1 VLELWVPITIVAAL
15 LQNLRTALQ
24 QQLTSVLDATEAS
37 YIRFCYA
44 VPFAWMYFA
53 ALTWFGFRPPEPS
66 WDFAGHVLIGAVC
79 QILGTVALIRS
90 FQTRNFAVGTAYSKT
105 ETVQAALFAA
115 VILGESMN
123 PVALAGILVS
133 LLGVVLLSTPESW
146 RALLHLGPGPALW
159 YGVGAGAGFGI
170 SAVLYR
176 GAALSLPTGD
186 FLVRASITLVAA
198 TTIQTV
204 GMGAYLF
211 LRNRNSL
218 RLVGQ
223 VWKRGVWVGLA
234 GMLASAG
241 WFTAM
246 TLERA
251 AYVRALGQVEL
262 LFAFVVTL
270 VIFRE
275 KVRMSELLGAAVV
288 VLGLVLLLI

>member
-37 YIRFCYA
+37 YVRFCYA
-44 VPFAWMYFA
+44 VPFAWMYLA
-53 ALTWFGFRPPEPS
+53 VLIWVGFRPPELS
-66 WDFAGHVLIGAVC
+66 WDFGGHVLIGAVC

-115 VILGESMN
+115 VIMGESMN
-123 PVALAGILVS
+123 PVALTGILVS
-133 LLGVVLLSTPESW
+133 LLGVVLLSTPEGW

-204 GMGAYLF
+204 GMGVYLF

-262 LFAFVVTL
+262 LFALFVTL

-275 KVRMSELLGAAVV
+275 KVHMSELLGAAGVIF
-288 VLGLVLLLI
+288 GLVLLLI

>member
-1 VLELWVPITIVAAL
+1 MELWIPITFAAAF

-37 YIRFCYA
+37 YVRFCYA
-44 VPFAWMYFA
+44 VPFAWMYLA
-53 ALTWFGFRPPEPS
+53 VLIWGGFRPPELS

-115 VILGESMN
+115 VIMGESMN
-123 PVALAGILVS
+123 PVALTGILVS
-133 LLGVVLLSTPESW
+133 LLGVVLLSTPEGW

-204 GMGAYLF
+204 GMGVYLF

-218 RLVGQ
+218 MLVGQ

-262 LFAFVVTL
+262 LFAFFVTL

-275 KVRMSELLGAAVV
+275 KVRMSELLGAAAVV
-288 VLGLVLLLI
+288 FGLVLLLI

>member
-1 VLELWVPITIVAAL
+1 MELWIPITFAAAF

-37 YIRFCYA
+37 YVRFCYA
-44 VPFAWMYFA
+44 VPFAWMYLA
-53 ALTWFGFRPPEPS
+53 VLIWVGFRPPELS

-115 VILGESMN
+115 VIMGESMN
-123 PVALAGILVS
+123 PVALTGILVS
-133 LLGVVLLSTPESW
+133 LLGVVVLSTPEGW

-204 GMGAYLF
+204 GMGVYLF

-262 LFAFVVTL
+262 LFAFFVTL

-275 KVRMSELLGAAVV
+275 KVRMSELLGAAAVV
-288 VLGLVLLLI
+288 FGLVLLLI

>member
-1 VLELWVPITIVAAL
+1 MELWIPITFAAAF

-37 YIRFCYA
+37 YVRFCYA
-44 VPFAWMYFA
+44 VPFAWMYLA
-53 ALTWFGFRPPEPS
+53 VLIWVGFRPPELS
-66 WDFAGHVLIGAVC
+66 WDFGGHVLIGAVC

-115 VILGESMN
+115 VIMGESMN
-123 PVALAGILVS
+123 PVALTGILVS
-133 LLGVVLLSTPESW
+133 LLGVVLLSTPEGW

-186 FLVRASITLVAA
+186 FLVRASITLVTA

-204 GMGAYLF
+204 GMGVYLF

-262 LFAFVVTL
+262 LFAFFVTL

-275 KVRMSELLGAAVV
+275 KVRMSELLGAAAVIF
-288 VLGLVLLLI
+288 GLVLLLI

>member
-1 VLELWVPITIVAAL
+1 MLELWVPITIVAAL

-53 ALTWFGFRPPEPS
+53 ALTWVGFRPPELS
-66 WDFAGHVLIGAVC
+66 WDFFGQVSMGAVC

-123 PVALAGILVS
+123 PVALTGILVS
-133 LLGVVLLSTPESW
+133 LLGVVLLSTSEGW
-146 RALLHLGPGPALW
+146 RALLHVGPGPALW
-159 YGVGAGAGFGI
+159 YGMGAGAGFGI

-204 GMGAYLF
+204 GMGVYLF

-218 RLVGQ
+218 VLVGQ

-262 LFAFVVTL
+262 LFALFVTL
-270 VIFRE
+270 VMFRE
-275 KVRMSELLGAAVV
+275 KVRMSELLGAAAV

>member
-1 VLELWVPITIVAAL
+1 MLELWVPITIAAAL

-44 VPFAWMYFA
+44 VPFAWVYFA
-53 ALTWFGFRPPEPS
+53 ALTLAGFRPPELS
-66 WDFAGHVLIGAVC
+66 WDFFWQVSMGAVC

-123 PVALAGILVS
+123 PVALTGILVS
-133 LLGVVLLSTPESW
+133 LLGVVLLSTSEGW
-146 RALLHLGPGPALW
+146 RALLHVGPGPALW
-159 YGVGAGAGFGI
+159 YGMGAGAGFGI

-204 GMGAYLF
+204 GMGVYLF

-218 RLVGQ
+218 VLVGQ

-262 LFAFVVTL
+262 LFAFFVTL

-275 KVRMSELLGAAVV
+275 KVRTSELLGAAAV

>member
-1 VLELWVPITIVAAL
+1 MELWIPITFAAAF

-37 YIRFCYA
+37 YVRFCYP
-44 VPFAWMYFA
+44 VPFAWMYLA
-53 ALTWFGFRPPEPS
+53 VLIWVGFRPPELS
-66 WDFAGHVLIGAVC
+66 WDFGGHVLIGAVC

-115 VILGESMN
+115 VIMGESMN
-123 PVALAGILVS
+123 PVALTGILVS
-133 LLGVVLLSTPESW
+133 LLGVVLLSTSEGW
-146 RALLHLGPGPALW
+146 RALLHVGPGPALW
-159 YGVGAGAGFGI
+159 YGMGAGAGFGI

-204 GMGAYLF
+204 GMGVYLF

-262 LFAFVVTL
+262 LFAFFVTL

-275 KVRMSELLGAAVV
+275 KVRMSELLGAVAVV
-288 VLGLVLLLI
+288 FGLVLLLI

>member
-1 VLELWVPITIVAAL
+1 LELWIPITFAAAF

-37 YIRFCYA
+37 YVRFCYA
-44 VPFAWMYFA
+44 VPFAWMYLA
-53 ALTWFGFRPPEPS
+53 VLIWVGFRPPELS
-66 WDFAGHVLIGAVC
+66 WDFGGHVLIGAVC

-115 VILGESMN
+115 VIMGESMN
-123 PVALAGILVS
+123 PVALTGILVS
-133 LLGVVLLSTPESW
+133 LLGVVLLSTPEGW

-198 TTIQTV
+198 TTIPTV
-204 GMGAYLF
+204 GMGVYLF

-262 LFAFVVTL
+262 LFAFFVTL

-275 KVRMSELLGAAVV
+275 KVRMSELLGAAAVIF
-288 VLGLVLLLI
+288 GLVLLLI

>member
-1 VLELWVPITIVAAL
+1 MELWIPITFAAAF

-37 YIRFCYA
+37 YVRFCYA
-44 VPFAWMYFA
+44 VPFAWMYLA
-53 ALTWFGFRPPEPS
+53 VLIWVGFRPPELS
-66 WDFAGHVLIGAVC
+66 WDFGGHVLIGAVC

-115 VILGESMN
+115 VIMGESMN
-123 PVALAGILVS
+123 PVALTGILVS
-133 LLGVVLLSTPESW
+133 LLGVVLLSTPEGW

-204 GMGAYLF
+204 GMGVYLF

-234 GMLASAG
+234 GTLASAG

-262 LFAFVVTL
+262 LFAFFVTL

-275 KVRMSELLGAAVV
+275 KVRMSELLGAAAVIF
-288 VLGLVLLLI
+288 GLVLLLI

>member
-1 VLELWVPITIVAAL
+1 MLELWVPITIAAAL

-44 VPFAWMYFA
+44 VPFAWVYFA
-53 ALTWFGFRPPEPS
+53 ALTWAGFRPPELS
-66 WDFAGHVLIGAVC
+66 WVFFGQVSMGAVC

-123 PVALAGILVS
+123 PVALTGILVS
-133 LLGVVLLSTPESW
+133 LLGVVLLSTSEGW
-146 RALLHLGPGPALW
+146 RALLHVGPGPALW
-159 YGVGAGAGFGI
+159 YGMGAGAGFGI

-204 GMGAYLF
+204 GMGVYLF

-218 RLVGQ
+218 VLVGQ

-262 LFAFVVTL
+262 LFAFFVTL

-275 KVRMSELLGAAVV
+275 KVRTSEILGAATV

>member
-1 VLELWVPITIVAAL
+1 MELWIPITFAAAF

-37 YIRFCYA
+37 YVRFCYA
-44 VPFAWMYFA
+44 VPFAWMYLA
-53 ALTWFGFRPPEPS
+53 ILIWVGFRPPELS
-66 WDFAGHVLIGAVC
+66 WDFGGHVLIGAVC

-115 VILGESMN
+115 VIMGESMN
-123 PVALAGILVS
+123 PVALTGILVS
-133 LLGVVLLSTPESW
+133 LLGVVLLSTPEGW

-186 FLVRASITLVAA
+186 FLVRASITLVTA

-204 GMGAYLF
+204 GMGVYLF

-262 LFAFVVTL
+262 LFAFFVTL

-275 KVRMSELLGAAVV
+275 KVRMSELLGAAAVIF
-288 VLGLVLLLI
+288 GLVLLLI

>member
-1 VLELWVPITIVAAL
+1 MELWIPITFAAAF

-37 YIRFCYA
+37 YVRFCYA
-44 VPFAWMYFA
+44 VPFAWMYLA
-53 ALTWFGFRPPEPS
+53 VLIWVGFRPPELS

-115 VILGESMN
+115 VIMGESMN
-123 PVALAGILVS
+123 PVALTGILVS
-133 LLGVVLLSTPESW
+133 LLGVVLLSTPEGW

-204 GMGAYLF
+204 GMCVYLF

-223 VWKRGVWVGLA
+223 VWKRGGWVGLA

-262 LFAFVVTL
+262 LFAFFVTL

-275 KVRMSELLGAAVV
+275 KVRMSELLGAAAVIF
-288 VLGLVLLLI
+288 GLVLLLI

>member
-1 VLELWVPITIVAAL
+1 MELWIPITFAAAF

-37 YIRFCYA
+37 YVRFCYA
-44 VPFAWMYFA
+44 VPFAWMYLA
-53 ALTWFGFRPPEPS
+53 VLIWVGFRPPELS

-115 VILGESMN
+115 VIMGESMN
-123 PVALAGILVS
+123 PVALTGILVS
-133 LLGVVLLSTPESW
+133 LLGVVLLSTPEGW

-204 GMGAYLF
+204 GMGVYLF

-262 LFAFVVTL
+262 LFAFFVTL

-275 KVRMSELLGAAVV
+275 KVRMSVLLGAAAVV
-288 VLGLVLLLI
+288 FGLVLLLI

>member
-1 VLELWVPITIVAAL
+1 MELWIPITFAAAF

-37 YIRFCYA
+37 YVRFCYA
-44 VPFAWMYFA
+44 VPFAWMYLA
-53 ALTWFGFRPPEPS
+53 VLIWVGFRPPELS

-115 VILGESMN
+115 VIMGESMN
-123 PVALAGILVS
+123 PVALTGILVS
-133 LLGVVLLSTPESW
+133 LLGVVLLSTPEGW

-176 GAALSLPTGD
+176 GASLSLPSGD

-204 GMGAYLF
+204 GMGVYLF

-262 LFAFVVTL
+262 LFAFFVTL

-275 KVRMSELLGAAVV
+275 KVRMSELLGAAAVIF
-288 VLGLVLLLI
+288 GLVLLLI

>member
-1 VLELWVPITIVAAL
+1 LELWIPITFAAAF

-37 YIRFCYA
+37 YVRFCYA
-44 VPFAWMYFA
+44 VPFAWMYLA
-53 ALTWFGFRPPEPS
+53 VLIWVGFRPPELS

-115 VILGESMN
+115 VIMGESMN
-123 PVALAGILVS
+123 PVALTGILVS
-133 LLGVVLLSTPESW
+133 LLGVVLLSTPEGW

-204 GMGAYLF
+204 GMGVYLF

-262 LFAFVVTL
+262 LFAFFVTL

-275 KVRMSELLGAAVV
+275 KVRMSELLGAAAVIF
-288 VLGLVLLLI
+288 GLVLLLI

>member
-1 VLELWVPITIVAAL
+1 MELWVPITIAAAL

-53 ALTWFGFRPPEPS
+53 VLAWLGFRLPGLS
-66 WDFAGHVLIGAVC
+66 WSFAGQVLIGALC
-79 QILGTVALIRS
+79 QILGTVSLIRS

-115 VILGESMN
+115 VILGEGMSSM
-123 PVALAGILVS
+123 ALTGIFVS
-133 LLGVVLLSTPESW
+133 LLGVILLSTPDGW
-146 RALLHLGPGPALW
+146 RTLLQLGPGPALW
-159 YGVGAGAGFGI
+159 YGVGAGAGFGV

-176 GAALSLPTGD
+176 GASLALPGGD

-204 GMGAYLF
+204 GMGVYLL

-218 RLVGQ
+218 MRVGQ

-234 GMLASAG
+234 GMLASAA

-251 AYVRALGQVEL
+251 AYVRALGQIEL
-262 LFAFVVTL
+262 LFAFFVTL

-275 KVRMSELLGAAVV
+275 KVRMSEMLGAATVV
-288 VLGLVLLLI
+288 FGLVLLLI

>member
-37 YIRFCYA
+37 YVRFCYA
-44 VPFAWMYFA
+44 VPFAWMYLA
-53 ALTWFGFRPPEPS
+53 VLIWVGFRPPELS
-66 WDFAGHVLIGAVC
+66 WDFGGHVLIGAVC

-115 VILGESMN
+115 VIMGESMN
-123 PVALAGILVS
+123 PVALTGILVS
-133 LLGVVLLSTPESW
+133 LLGVVLLSTPEGW

-204 GMGAYLF
+204 GMGVYLF

-262 LFAFVVTL
+262 LFALFVTL

-275 KVRMSELLGAAVV
+275 KVHMSELLGAAAVIF
-288 VLGLVLLLI
+288 GLVLLLI

>member
-1 VLELWVPITIVAAL
+1 MELWIPITFAAAF

-37 YIRFCYA
+37 YVRFCYA
-44 VPFAWMYFA
+44 VPFAWMYLA
-53 ALTWFGFRPPEPS
+53 VLIWVGFRPPELS

-115 VILGESMN
+115 VIMGESMN
-123 PVALAGILVS
+123 PVALTGILVS
-133 LLGVVLLSTPESW
+133 LLGVVLLSTPEGW

-204 GMGAYLF
+204 GMGVYLF

-262 LFAFVVTL
+262 LFAFFVTL

-288 VLGLVLLLI
+288 VFGLVLLLI

>member
-1 VLELWVPITIVAAL
+1 MAAL

-44 VPFAWMYFA
+44 VPFAWLYFA
-53 ALTWFGFRPPEPS
+53 ALTWAGFRPPELS
-66 WDFAGHVLIGAVC
+66 WDFFWQVSMGAVC

-123 PVALAGILVS
+123 PVALTGILVS
-133 LLGVVLLSTPESW
+133 LLGVVLLSTSEGW
-146 RALLHLGPGPALW
+146 RALLHVGPGPALW
-159 YGVGAGAGFGI
+159 YGMGAGAGFGI

-204 GMGAYLF
+204 GMGVYLF

-218 RLVGQ
+218 VLVGQ

-262 LFAFVVTL
+262 LFAFFVTL

-275 KVRMSELLGAAVV
+275 KVRTSELLGAAAV

>member
-1 VLELWVPITIVAAL
+1 MELWIPITFAAAF

-37 YIRFCYA
+37 YVRFCYA
-44 VPFAWMYFA
+44 VPFAWMYLA
-53 ALTWFGFRPPEPS
+53 VLIWVGFRPPELS

-115 VILGESMN
+115 VIMGESMN
-123 PVALAGILVS
+123 PVALTGILVS
-133 LLGVVLLSTPESW
+133 LLGVVLLSTPEGW

-204 GMGAYLF
+204 GMGVYLF

-262 LFAFVVTL
+262 LFAFFVTL

-275 KVRMSELLGAAVV
+275 KVRMSELLGAAAVIF
-288 VLGLVLLLI
+288 GLVLLLI

>member
-1 VLELWVPITIVAAL
+1 MELWIPITFAAAF

-37 YIRFCYA
+37 YVRFCYA
-44 VPFAWMYFA
+44 VPFAWMYLA
-53 ALTWFGFRPPEPS
+53 VLIWVGFRPPELS
-66 WDFAGHVLIGAVC
+66 WDFGGHVLIGAVC

-115 VILGESMN
+115 VIMGESMN
-123 PVALAGILVS
+123 PVALTGILVS
-133 LLGVVLLSTPESW
+133 LLGVVLLSTPEGW

-204 GMGAYLF
+204 GMGVYLF

-262 LFAFVVTL
+262 LFALFVTL

-275 KVRMSELLGAAVV
+275 KVHMSELLGAAGVIF
-288 VLGLVLLLI
+288 GLVLLLI

>member
-1 VLELWVPITIVAAL
+1 LELWIPITFAAAF

-37 YIRFCYA
+37 YVRFCYA
-44 VPFAWMYFA
+44 VPFAWMYLA
-53 ALTWFGFRPPEPS
+53 VLIWVGFRPPELS
-66 WDFAGHVLIGAVC
+66 WDFGGHVLIGAVC

-115 VILGESMN
+115 VIMGESMN
-123 PVALAGILVS
+123 PVALTGILVS
-133 LLGVVLLSTPESW
+133 LLGVVLLSTPEGW

-186 FLVRASITLVAA
+186 FLVRASITLVTA

-204 GMGAYLF
+204 GMGVYLF

-262 LFAFVVTL
+262 LFAFFVTL

-275 KVRMSELLGAAVV
+275 KVRMSELLGAAAVIF
-288 VLGLVLLLI
+288 GLVLLLI

>member
-1 VLELWVPITIVAAL
+1 MELWIPITFAAAF

-37 YIRFCYA
+37 YVRFCYA
-44 VPFAWMYFA
+44 VPFAWMYLA
-53 ALTWFGFRPPEPS
+53 VLIWVGFRPPELS

-115 VILGESMN
+115 VIMGESMN
-123 PVALAGILVS
+123 PVALTGILVS
-133 LLGVVLLSTPESW
+133 LLGVVLLSTPEGW

-186 FLVRASITLVAA
+186 F
-198 TTIQTV
+198 
-204 GMGAYLF
+204 
-211 LRNRNSL
+211 
-218 RLVGQ
+218 
-223 VWKRGVWVGLA
+223 
-234 GMLASAG
+234 
-241 WFTAM
+241 
-246 TLERA
+246 
-251 AYVRALGQVEL
+251 
-262 LFAFVVTL
+262 
-270 VIFRE
+270 
-275 KVRMSELLGAAVV
+275 
-288 VLGLVLLLI
+288 

>member
-1 VLELWVPITIVAAL
+1 MELWIPITFAAAF

-37 YIRFCYA
+37 YVRFCYA
-44 VPFAWMYFA
+44 VPFAWMYLA
-53 ALTWFGFRPPEPS
+53 VLIWVGFRPPELS

-115 VILGESMN
+115 VIMGESMN
-123 PVALAGILVS
+123 PVALTGILVS
-133 LLGVVLLSTPESW
+133 LLGVVLLSTPEGW

-204 GMGAYLF
+204 GMGVYLF

-218 RLVGQ
+218 MLVGR

-262 LFAFVVTL
+262 LFALFVTL
-270 VIFRE
+270 VLFRE
-275 KVRMSELLGAAVV
+275 KVRMSELLGAAAV

>member
-1 VLELWVPITIVAAL
+1 MELWIPITFAAAF

-37 YIRFCYA
+37 YVRFCYA
-44 VPFAWMYFA
+44 VPFAWMYLA
-53 ALTWFGFRPPEPS
+53 VLIWVGFRPPELS
-66 WDFAGHVLIGAVC
+66 WDFAGHGLIGAVC

-115 VILGESMN
+115 VIMGESMN
-123 PVALAGILVS
+123 PVALTGILVS
-133 LLGVVLLSTPESW
+133 LLGVVLLSTPEGW

-204 GMGAYLF
+204 GMGVYLF

-262 LFAFVVTL
+262 LFAFFVTL

-275 KVRMSELLGAAVV
+275 KVRLSELLGAAAVIF
-288 VLGLVLLLI
+288 GLVLLLI

>member
-1 VLELWVPITIVAAL
+1 

-37 YIRFCYA
+37 YVRFCYA
-44 VPFAWMYFA
+44 VPFAWMYLA
-53 ALTWFGFRPPEPS
+53 VLIWVGFRPPELS
-66 WDFAGHVLIGAVC
+66 WDFGGHVLIGAVC

-115 VILGESMN
+115 VIMGESMN
-123 PVALAGILVS
+123 PVALTGILVS
-133 LLGVVLLSTPESW
+133 LLGVVLLSTPEGW

-204 GMGAYLF
+204 GMGVYLF

-262 LFAFVVTL
+262 LFAFFVTL

-275 KVRMSELLGAAVV
+275 KVRMSELLGAAAVIF
-288 VLGLVLLLI
+288 GLVLLLI

>member
-1 VLELWVPITIVAAL
+1 MELWVPITIAAAL

-24 QQLTSVLDATEAS
+24 QQLTSVLDVTEAS

-44 VPFAWMYFA
+44 VPFAWLYFA
-53 ALTWFGFRPPEPS
+53 VLTWLGFRPPGLS
-66 WDFAGHVLIGAVC
+66 WGFAGHVLIGAVC
-79 QILGTVALIRS
+79 QILGTVSLIRC

-115 VILGESMN
+115 VILGESMS
-123 PVALAGILVS
+123 PIALTGIFVS
-133 LLGVVLLSTPESW
+133 LLGVILLSTSEGW
-146 RALLHLGPGPALW
+146 RALLQLGPGPALW
-159 YGVGAGAGFGI
+159 YGVGAGAGFGV

-176 GAALSLPTGD
+176 GAALSLPSGD

-204 GMGAYLF
+204 GMGVYLW
-211 LRNRNSL
+211 LRNRDSL
-218 RLVGQ
+218 MRVGQ

-251 AYVRALGQVEL
+251 ATCVPSARLNYYS
-262 LFAFVVTL
+262 LFSSL
-270 VIFRE
+270 W
-275 KVRMSELLGAAVV
+275 
-288 VLGLVLLLI
+288 

>member
-1 VLELWVPITIVAAL
+1 MLELWVPITIAAAL

-44 VPFAWMYFA
+44 VPFAWVYFA
-53 ALTWFGFRPPEPS
+53 ALTWAGFRPPELS
-66 WDFAGHVLIGAVC
+66 WDFFGQVSMGAVC

-123 PVALAGILVS
+123 PVALTGILVS
-133 LLGVVLLSTPESW
+133 LLGVVLLSTSEGW
-146 RALLHLGPGPALW
+146 RALLHVGPGPALW
-159 YGVGAGAGFGI
+159 YGMGAGAGFGI

-204 GMGAYLF
+204 GMGVYLF

-218 RLVGQ
+218 VLVGQ

-262 LFAFVVTL
+262 LFAFFVTL

-275 KVRMSELLGAAVV
+275 KVRTSEILGAATV

>member
-1 VLELWVPITIVAAL
+1 
-15 LQNLRTALQ
+15 
-24 QQLTSVLDATEAS
+24 
-37 YIRFCYA
+37 
-44 VPFAWMYFA
+44 
-53 ALTWFGFRPPEPS
+53 
-66 WDFAGHVLIGAVC
+66 
-79 QILGTVALIRS
+79 
-90 FQTRNFAVGTAYSKT
+90 
-105 ETVQAALFAA
+105 
-115 VILGESMN
+115 
-123 PVALAGILVS
+123 
-133 LLGVVLLSTPESW
+133 
-146 RALLHLGPGPALW
+146 
-159 YGVGAGAGFGI
+159 VGAGAGFGI

-186 FLVRASITLVAA
+186 FLVRASITLVTA

-204 GMGAYLF
+204 GMGVYLF

-262 LFAFVVTL
+262 LFAFFVTL

-275 KVRMSELLGAAVV
+275 KVRMSELLGAAAVIF
-288 VLGLVLLLI
+288 GLVLLLI

>member
-1 VLELWVPITIVAAL
+1 MLELWVPITIAAAL

-44 VPFAWMYFA
+44 VPFAWVYFA
-53 ALTWFGFRPPEPS
+53 ALTLVGFRPPELS
-66 WDFAGHVLIGAVC
+66 WDFFGQVSMGAVC

-123 PVALAGILVS
+123 PVALTGILVS
-133 LLGVVLLSTPESW
+133 LLGVVLLSTSEGW
-146 RALLHLGPGPALW
+146 RALLHVGPGPALW
-159 YGVGAGAGFGI
+159 YGMGAGAGFGI

-204 GMGAYLF
+204 GMGVYLF

-218 RLVGQ
+218 VLVGQ

-262 LFAFVVTL
+262 LFAFFVTL

-275 KVRMSELLGAAVV
+275 KVRTSELLGAAAV

>member
-1 VLELWVPITIVAAL
+1 VLELWVPITIAAAL

-44 VPFAWMYFA
+44 VPFAWMYFV
-53 ALTWFGFRPPEPS
+53 ALTWVGFRPPELS
-66 WDFAGHVLIGAVC
+66 WDFFGQVSMGAVC

-123 PVALAGILVS
+123 PVALTGILVS
-133 LLGVVLLSTPESW
+133 LLGVVLLSTSEGW
-146 RALLHLGPGPALW
+146 RALLHVGPGPALW
-159 YGVGAGAGFGI
+159 YGMGAGAGFGI

-204 GMGAYLF
+204 GMGVYLF

-218 RLVGQ
+218 VLVGQ

-262 LFAFVVTL
+262 LFAFFVTL

-275 KVRMSELLGAAVV
+275 KVRTSELLGAAAV

>member
-1 VLELWVPITIVAAL
+1 MELWIPITFAAAF

-37 YIRFCYA
+37 YVRFCYA
-44 VPFAWMYFA
+44 VPFAWMYLA
-53 ALTWFGFRPPEPS
+53 VLIWVGFRPPELS

-115 VILGESMN
+115 VIMGESMN
-123 PVALAGILVS
+123 PVALTGILVS
-133 LLGVVLLSTPESW
+133 LLGVVLLSTPEGW

-204 GMGAYLF
+204 GMGVYLF

-262 LFAFVVTL
+262 LFAFFVTL

-275 KVRMSELLGAAVV
+275 KVRMSELLGAAAVV
-288 VLGLVLLLI
+288 FGLVLLLI

>member
-37 YIRFCYA
+37 YVRFCYA
-44 VPFAWMYFA
+44 VPFAWMYLA
-53 ALTWFGFRPPEPS
+53 VLIWVGFRPPELS
-66 WDFAGHVLIGAVC
+66 WDFGGHVLIGAVC

-115 VILGESMN
+115 VIMGESMN
-123 PVALAGILVS
+123 PVALTGILVS
-133 LLGVVLLSTPESW
+133 LLGVVLLSTPEGW

-159 YGVGAGAGFGI
+159 YGVGAGTGFGI

-204 GMGAYLF
+204 GMGVYLF

-262 LFAFVVTL
+262 LFALFVTL

-275 KVRMSELLGAAVV
+275 KVHMSELLGAAGVIF
-288 VLGLVLLLI
+288 GLVLLLI

>member
-1 VLELWVPITIVAAL
+1 
-15 LQNLRTALQ
+15 
-24 QQLTSVLDATEAS
+24 
-37 YIRFCYA
+37 
-44 VPFAWMYFA
+44 M
-53 ALTWFGFRPPEPS
+53 
-66 WDFAGHVLIGAVC
+66 
-79 QILGTVALIRS
+79 
-90 FQTRNFAVGTAYSKT
+90 
-105 ETVQAALFAA
+105 
-115 VILGESMN
+115 
-123 PVALAGILVS
+123 
-133 LLGVVLLSTPESW
+133 
-146 RALLHLGPGPALW
+146 
-159 YGVGAGAGFGI
+159 GAGAGFGI

-204 GMGAYLF
+204 GMGVYLF

-218 RLVGQ
+218 VLVGQ

-262 LFAFVVTL
+262 LFAFFVTL

-275 KVRMSELLGAAVV
+275 KVRTSEILGAATV

>member
-1 VLELWVPITIVAAL
+1 MELWIPITFAAAF

-37 YIRFCYA
+37 YVRFCYA
-44 VPFAWMYFA
+44 VPFAWMYLA
-53 ALTWFGFRPPEPS
+53 VLIWVGFRPPELS

-115 VILGESMN
+115 VIMGESMN
-123 PVALAGILVS
+123 PVALTGILVS
-133 LLGVVLLSTPESW
+133 LLGVVLLSTPEGW

-159 YGVGAGAGFGI
+159 NGVGPGAGFGI

-204 GMGAYLF
+204 GMGVYLF

-262 LFAFVVTL
+262 LFAFFVTL

-275 KVRMSELLGAAVV
+275 KVRMSELLGAAAVV
-288 VLGLVLLLI
+288 FGLVLLLI

>member
-1 VLELWVPITIVAAL
+1 MELWIPITFAAAF

-37 YIRFCYA
+37 YVRFCYA
-44 VPFAWMYFA
+44 VPFAWMYLA
-53 ALTWFGFRPPEPS
+53 VLIWIGFRPPELS
-66 WDFAGHVLIGAVC
+66 WDFGGHVLIGAVC

-115 VILGESMN
+115 VIMGESMN
-123 PVALAGILVS
+123 PVALTGILVS
-133 LLGVVLLSTPESW
+133 LLGVVLLSTPEGW

-204 GMGAYLF
+204 GMGVYLF

-262 LFAFVVTL
+262 LFAFFVTL

-275 KVRMSELLGAAVV
+275 KVRMSELLGAAAVIF
-288 VLGLVLLLI
+288 GLVLLLI

>member
-1 VLELWVPITIVAAL
+1 MELWIPITFAAAF

-37 YIRFCYA
+37 YVRFCYA
-44 VPFAWMYFA
+44 VPFAWMYLA
-53 ALTWFGFRPPEPS
+53 VLIWVGFRPPELS

-123 PVALAGILVS
+123 PVALTGILVS
-133 LLGVVLLSTPESW
+133 LLGVVLLSTPEGW

-204 GMGAYLF
+204 GMGVYLF

-262 LFAFVVTL
+262 LFAFFVTL

-275 KVRMSELLGAAVV
+275 KVRMSELLGAAAVV
-288 VLGLVLLLI
+288 FGLVLLLI

>member
-1 VLELWVPITIVAAL
+1 LELWIPITFAAAF

-37 YIRFCYA
+37 YVRFCYA
-44 VPFAWMYFA
+44 VPFAWMYLA
-53 ALTWFGFRPPEPS
+53 VLIWVGFRPPELS
-66 WDFAGHVLIGAVC
+66 WDFGGHVLIGAVC

-115 VILGESMN
+115 VIMGESMN
-123 PVALAGILVS
+123 PVALTGILVS
-133 LLGVVLLSTPESW
+133 LLGVVLLSTPEGW

-204 GMGAYLF
+204 GMGVYLF

-262 LFAFVVTL
+262 LFAFFVTL

-275 KVRMSELLGAAVV
+275 KVRMSELLGAAAVIF
-288 VLGLVLLLI
+288 GLVLLLI